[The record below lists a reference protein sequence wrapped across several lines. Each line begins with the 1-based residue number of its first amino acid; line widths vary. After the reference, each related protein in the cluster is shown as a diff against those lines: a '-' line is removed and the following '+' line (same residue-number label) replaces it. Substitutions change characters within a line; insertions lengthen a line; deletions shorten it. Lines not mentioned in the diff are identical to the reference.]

1 MSSAPEPD
9 RSSPVVRIGV
19 VGDMHGSFDP
29 IDAELLDAQG
39 YERILFVGDLG
50 PGTLD
55 GDRRVARAIARLR
68 TPILVMPG
76 NNDCAHAP
84 ELRAE
89 LGHQSGLAA
98 LLQDSGATFRSALT
112 EASADVTWCGY
123 GLHAIPVGGSAV
135 TIVSGRP
142 YAMGGGELSFAD
154 ALRERH
160 GITSMQESC
169 KRLLELVDATTTES
183 VLFLAHNGPTGL
195 GAERDALWGND
206 FAPVPDDHGDPDL
219 RAAIDHAQARGLRVL
234 GVVAGHMHR
243 RLRGGGLRR
252 WIERR
257 DGVLYVNPAQLPRVA
272 ADVDGVRR
280 HHVELRLGLD
290 SLEAEERW
298 VEAGA

>member
-1 MSSAPEPD
+1 MSSASESGRPPD
-9 RSSPVVRIGV
+9 VVRVGV
-19 VGDMHGSFDP
+19 VGDMHGAFDP

-50 PGTLD
+50 PGKLE

-68 TPILVMPG
+68 TPVLVMPG

-84 ELRAE
+84 ALRAE

-98 LLQDSGATFRSALT
+98 LLQRSGATFASPLN

-123 GLHAIPVGGSAV
+123 GAHPIRVGGGAV
-135 TIVSGRP
+135 TILSGRP
-142 YAMGGGELSFAD
+142 YAMGGGELSFAE
-154 ALRERH
+154 ALHERH
-160 GITSMQESC
+160 GVASMEASSA
-169 KRLLELVDATTTES
+169 RLLALVNGVETEA
-183 VLFLAHNGPTGL
+183 VVFLAHNGPTGL

-206 FAPVPDDHGDPDL
+206 FAPEPDDHGDPDL

-243 RLRGGGLRR
+243 RLRSGGLRR

-257 DGVLYVNPAQLPRVA
+257 DGVLYLNPAQLPRVA

-280 HHVELRLGLD
+280 HHVELRLALD

-298 VEAGA
+298 IGAGA